1 MSATATITTA
11 VNEVQ
16 TIGDEILAVL
26 EAVDPAVDLP
36 AAAAGSILDLL
47 AQMTT
52 KALAALTAAQG
63 TVISA
68 ASIATLAP
76 DPTPLTP
83 PTP

>member
-1 MSATATITTA
+1 MTTQDVTNA

-16 TIGDEILAVL
+16 SIGDEILAVL
-26 EAVDPAVDLP
+26 EAADPSIGVP

-47 AQMTT
+47 AQLTT